1 MGARG
6 VSRQLAELRDLYVA
20 DVDQAVRGRWSPV
33 TFEHSLQAMPTDPAR
48 QLLFAT
54 LVTHYWSHAAF
65 LPDGALLEG
74 LPRIAHI
81 PSVLIHGR
89 LDVSS
94 PAAVPWEL
102 HQRWPASRFVL
113 IDEEGHGGPR
123 MLQELIDAIEA
134 FTANTAGPDGQAVTS
149 S

>member
-48 QLLFAT
+48 QLL
-54 LVTHYWSHAAF
+54 L
-65 LPDGALLEG
+65 
-74 LPRIAHI
+74 
-81 PSVLIHGR
+81 
-89 LDVSS
+89 
-94 PAAVPWEL
+94 PWEL

-113 IDEEGHGGPR
+113 IDDEGHGGPR

-134 FTANTAGPDGQAVTS
+134 FTATAVTTHG
-149 S
+149 